1 MSRTTDPSS
10 TLHPH
15 VKVIEGMTAAAI
27 RGDKEALAT
36 IFTDDMQ
43 FHVRGPLPKV
53 GDHDGVDGFTDGIG
67 TIFEL
72 TNGDVNIEALL
83 ITADDTWATEW
94 EHAVL
99 GRNGQKLD
107 THNCFAYRF
116 DGDRIAE
123 RGMFCTAPAGSEA
136 CGS

>member
-1 MSRTTDPSS
+1 MSNTTHP
-10 TLHPH
+10 HPH

-27 RGDKEALAT
+27 SGDKDTLAK

-53 GDHDGVDGFTDGIG
+53 GDHDGVGGFTDVIG

-83 ITADDTWATEW
+83 ISADDTWATEW
-94 EHAVL
+94 EHAL
-99 GRNGQKLD
+99 FGRNGQQLD
-107 THNCFAYRF
+107 THNAFAYRF
-116 DGDRIAE
+116 EGGRIAE
-123 RGMFCTAPAGSEA
+123 MWMVCTAPAGSEA
-136 CGS
+136 FWS

>member
-1 MSRTTDPSS
+1 MSS
-10 TLHPH
+10 TTHPH

-27 RGDKEALAT
+27 SGDKDALGK

-53 GDHDGVDGFTDGIG
+53 GDHDGVDGFTDVIG

-83 ITADDTWATEW
+83 ISADDTWATEW

-99 GRNGQKLD
+99 GRNGKKLD
-107 THNCFAYRF
+107 EH
-116 DGDRIAE
+116 
-123 RGMFCTAPAGSEA
+123 APSENGAGASPRA
-136 CGS
+136 R

>member
-1 MSRTTDPSS
+1 MSRTT
-10 TLHPH
+10 HPH
-15 VKVIEGMTAAAI
+15 VKIVEGMTAAAI
-27 RGDKEALAT
+27 SGDEDALAK

-53 GDHDGVDGFTDGIG
+53 GDHDGVD
-67 TIFEL
+67 IFEL

-83 ITADDTWATEW
+83 ISADDTWATEW

-107 THNCFAYRF
+107 TYNVFSYRF
-116 DGDRIAE
+116 EGDRIAE
-123 RGMFCTAPAGSEA
+123 MWMVCTAPAGSEA
-136 CGS
+136 FWS

>member
-1 MSRTTDPSS
+1 MSTT
-10 TLHPH
+10 THHPH

-27 RGDKEALAT
+27 SGDKDALAK

-53 GDHDGVDGFTDGIG
+53 GDHDGVDGFTDVIG

-83 ITADDTWATEW
+83 ISADDTWATEW

-99 GRNGQKLD
+99 GRNGHKLD
-107 THNCFAYRF
+107 THNVFSYRF
-116 DGDRIAE
+116 EGDRIAE
-123 RGMFCTAPAGSEA
+123 MWMVCTAPAGSEA
-136 CGS
+136 FWS

>member
-1 MSRTTDPSS
+1 MRGRRRGSHERTSGMSTT
-10 TLHPH
+10 THPH

-27 RGDKEALAT
+27 NGDKDALAK

-53 GDHDGVDGFTDGIG
+53 GDHDGVGGFTDVIG

-83 ITADDTWATEW
+83 ISADDTWATGW
-94 EHAVL
+94 EQAGV
-99 GRNGQKLD
+99 GRNGQQL
-107 THNCFAYRF
+107 
-116 DGDRIAE
+116 G
-123 RGMFCTAPAGSEA
+123 
-136 CGS
+136 